1 MNKKKKAC
9 GLLFVGAL
17 AMAMAG
23 AGLLV
28 NPAVKASAMG
38 TEIINELDTRFEMTG
53 AAIRFDDPAGLRFEA
68 LVGVDL
74 ATDEDVEF
82 GMIIFPKNIMEMYN
96 ISMEYSATTNYHTE
110 ITTKAAEYIAQY
122 PLVDMSV
129 EPQAVYAGN
138 DTEKT
143 TPINYT
149 LWGSIAKIQYA
160 NLSRDWW
167 GVAYA
172 KEGDTYTYAE
182 FANDVNVRSVVY
194 VASAAASDTEYN
206 YTETQIDTMKGFVA
220 KSLYKI
226 EGKTEEEANA
236 LVANKEWATFTA
248 VISEQEVALEKNA
261 TKKLSVSANGLT
273 VGATWSTDDESVAT
287 VDKYGVVTAVGYGE
301 TTITANCMGQTL
313 TCYVTVAQPAEFTF
327 IPENAF
333 VAVDTAYTINP
344 ATANQGNVSWTVELY
359 EIRSFA
365 DSGAGVLLSTLGNT
379 SFTIGHNQYAKVTWT
394 LTLDEFTQTATTF
407 YLPNVGKDGIAV
419 TELATQYSDY
429 FAHGTLSTWLEKS
442 EAFVGNTPWL
452 HLYNG
457 ETSVEGVYTS
467 DGSVYLGDKASKF
480 DFLVYNPS
488 NTDVRLSSIEAGLI
502 GTLKAGGVMRLDN
515 MNYWG
520 WSAAVKGWNLAD
532 AKGCLKRINIKAESL
547 TAGVAADVYF
557 GSIRLNKDAFD
568 LGTLVL
574 TGTTENNVATV
585 TFNKA
590 ANATNYTYTVMENGV
605 ETLVDQ
611 VVDDAVEGVY
621 TIEYDYTD
629 TYANL
634 AGIEIVVTAHAAN
647 GTTTTATY
655 KKSFIAFDFVPVNE
669 IIATQTAYTLTPAT
683 ASVGTV
689 SWKVDYMEIRTDE
702 GFGAIHSTSNNNPA
716 SVNIQW
722 YQCARVTW
730 TLTVGEFTETA
741 YTYYL
746 PNRNRSNEVVASL
759 SEQYEDYFAK
769 GTLSDAAL
777 TTANVVKGDAPWLHL
792 NNGTT
797 SASGTYT
804 SDGTVY
810 LGDGATSFDL
820 FIYNASDVSV
830 KVTLNALD
838 AATYTI
844 KAKTMVRVEQMNRF
858 GWDAAVK
865 GWNFADANR
874 NLKKISISATSDG
887 VVDIYIGGIR
897 TNGTFTTAS

>member
-1 MNKKKKAC
+1 MNNKKKAC

-17 AMAMAG
+17 AMATAG

-38 TEIINELDTRFEMTG
+38 TETINELDTRFYMTG
-53 AAIRFDDPAGLRFEA
+53 ASIRFDDPTGLRFEA

-129 EPQAVYAGN
+129 EPQAVYAEN

-182 FANDVNVRSVVY
+182 FANDVNVRNVVY

-206 YTETQIDTMKGFVA
+206 YTETQIDIMKGFVS

-226 EGKTEEEANA
+226 EGKTEEDANA

-313 TCYVTVAQPAEFTF
+313 TCDVTVAQPAEFTF

-333 VAVDTAYTINP
+333 VAVGTAYTINP

-359 EIRSFA
+359 EIRSFGG
-365 DSGAGVLLSTLGNT
+365 SGAGVLSSTIGNSSA
-379 SFTIGHNQYAKVTWT
+379 SFTIEHYQYAKVTWT

-429 FAHGTLSTWLEKS
+429 FAHGTLSTGLEKS

-457 ETSVEGVYTS
+457 NTSVEGVYTS
-467 DGSVYLGDKASKF
+467 DGSVYLGDKASEF

-488 NTDVRLSSIEAGLI
+488 NTDVDLYIEGGKI
-502 GTLKAGGVMRLDN
+502 GTLKAGGVMRLDH

-520 WSAAVKGWNLAD
+520 WSVAVTGWNLAD
-532 AKGCLKRINIKAESL
+532 AKGCLKSIKIKAESV

-568 LGTLVL
+568 LGMPVL
-574 TGTTENNVATV
+574 TGTMENNVATV
-585 TFNKA
+585 TFNKT

-621 TIEYDYTD
+621 TIKYDYTD

-647 GTTTTATY
+647 GATTTATY
-655 KKSFIAFDFVPVNE
+655 KKNFMVFDFVPVNE

-689 SWKVDYMEIRTDE
+689 SWKVDYMEIRTDADA
-702 GFGAIHSTSNNNPA
+702 GNIYSTSDNNPT

-746 PNRNRSNEVVASL
+746 PNRNSKDQVVASL

-769 GTLSDAAL
+769 GTLSNAAL
-777 TTANVVKGDAPWLHL
+777 TTANVVNGDAPWLHL

-797 SASGTYT
+797 SANGTYK

-830 KVTLNALD
+830 EVTLNGVS
-838 AATYTI
+838 YTI
-844 KAKTMVRVEQMNRF
+844 KAKTMVRVDHINRF

-865 GWNFADANR
+865 GWSFADANR
-874 NLKKISISATSDG
+874 NLNEVSISATSDG

-897 TNGTFTTAS
+897 TNGTFNTAS

>member
-1 MNKKKKAC
+1 MNNKKKAC

-17 AMAMAG
+17 AMATAG

-38 TEIINELDTRFEMTG
+38 TETINELDTRFEMTG
-53 AAIRFDDPAGLRFEA
+53 ASIRFDDPTGIRFEA

-110 ITTKAAEYIAQY
+110 IATKAAEYIAQY

-129 EPQAVYAGN
+129 EPQAVYAEN

-167 GVAYA
+167 GLAYA

-182 FANDVNVRSVVY
+182 FANDVNVRNVVY

-226 EGKTEEEANA
+226 EGKTEEDANA

-261 TKKLSVSANGLT
+261 TKKLSVSASGLT
-273 VGATWSTDDESVAT
+273 MGAAWSTSNASIAT

-313 TCYVTVAQPAEFTF
+313 TCDVTVAQPAEFTF

-333 VAVDTAYTINP
+333 VAVGTAYTLEP

-359 EIRSFA
+359 EVRSFGGA
-365 DSGAGVLLSTLGNT
+365 TAGVLLSTIDNSPS
-379 SFTIGHNQYAKVTWT
+379 SFTIGHYQYAKVTWT
-394 LTLDEFTQTATTF
+394 LALGEFTETSTTF
-407 YLPNVGKDGIAV
+407 YLPNVGKDSIAV

-429 FAHGTLSTWLEKS
+429 FTNVTLPAGLEKA
-442 EAFVGNTPWL
+442 EAFVGDAPWL

-457 ETSVEGVYTS
+457 NTSVAATFTS
-467 DGSVYLGDKASKF
+467 DGSIYLGDKASKF
-480 DFLVYNPS
+480 DFFVYNAS
-488 NTDVRLSSIEAGLI
+488 NADVTLYIEGGAV
-502 GTLKAGGVMRLDN
+502 GTLKAGGVMRIDN
-515 MNYWG
+515 MNNWG
-520 WSAAVKGWNLAD
+520 WNAAVKGWNLAD
-532 AKGCLKRINIKAESL
+532 ENGCLKRINIKAMSGA
-547 TAGVAADVYF
+547 AGVAADVYF

-568 LGTLVL
+568 LGTPVL

-647 GTTTTATY
+647 GATTTATY
-655 KKSFIAFDFVPVNE
+655 KKNFMAFDFVPVNE

-702 GFGAIHSTSNNNPA
+702 GAGAIHSTSNNNPA

-741 YTYYL
+741 YTYYI
-746 PNRNRSNEVVASL
+746 PNRNRSNTVVSSL
-759 SEQYEDYFAK
+759 SEQYEDYFTK
-769 GTLSDAAL
+769 GTLSSSSL
-777 TTANVVKGDAPWLHL
+777 TTANVVNGDAPWLHL

-830 KVTLNALD
+830 KVTLND
-838 AATYTI
+838 AVYTI
-844 KAKTMVRVEQMNRF
+844 KAKTMVRVDQMNRF

-865 GWNFADANR
+865 GWNFVDANGY
-874 NLKKISISATSDG
+874 LKKVSISATSDD

-897 TNGTFTTAS
+897 TNGTFTTEP